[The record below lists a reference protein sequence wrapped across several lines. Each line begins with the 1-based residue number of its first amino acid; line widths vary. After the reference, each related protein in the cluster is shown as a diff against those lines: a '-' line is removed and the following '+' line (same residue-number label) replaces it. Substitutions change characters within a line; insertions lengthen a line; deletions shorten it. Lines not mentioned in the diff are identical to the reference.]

1 MYLYSAKSQ
10 KSQCTAISRPQVNV
24 LWDVGWI
31 VHLCAWMFACG
42 YVCFCS
48 QMPKQVMPLE
58 LHLVDTEAARQRIEQ
73 FSLANDQM
81 AAAQGRLRSNRFVC
95 HSPSSFSQLVM
106 NFWSG
111 PSNNV
116 SEIGRKTTTQS
127 VSHSLREVV
136 DKLQQFVDQCIH
148 LSC

>member
-1 MYLYSAKSQ
+1 
-10 KSQCTAISRPQVNV
+10 
-24 LWDVGWI
+24 
-31 VHLCAWMFACG
+31 
-42 YVCFCS
+42 
-48 QMPKQVMPLE
+48 MPKQVMPLE

-116 SEIGRKTTTQS
+116 SEIG
-127 VSHSLREVV
+127 
-136 DKLQQFVDQCIH
+136 C
-148 LSC
+148 